1 MIISAL
7 TTLASGFVLSFLFFF
22 LSRYL
27 YIYKVMA
34 KSKSFFGLRTGS
46 TKSLTFQ
53 VYRGQQITKDR
64 VYRVSN
70 PRTEAQMKQRAI
82 IPIVAASRAALK
94 GLVDHSFE
102 GVNYGNDSLKKF
114 SELNLRSGA
123 LIVDSYAPNGYSNP
137 GFANLMVS
145 TGSLSNGGVTVSVIN
160 NNRIEYLF
168 PVQVEDDHIFKA
180 AKAGDSADDVLKTLA
195 EWGATNCEVVAPG
208 NQLTFL
214 TVPLLNYVKVGD
226 NRAPISA
233 FDINRILFPSTGST
247 PAQVDD
253 VNGSW
258 KLKED
263 VSEGSSW
270 FLLTNGNAT
279 LNIYLSSRTNH
290 LGMWIEFANRPIV
303 CGGALIRSAY
313 VNGTW
318 KRSNAKIVVHMG
330 KDVDKYTYEMW
341 RSYYESTGVSAKFLN
356 QGNESTGIND

>member
-1 MIISAL
+1 
-7 TTLASGFVLSFLFFF
+7 
-22 LSRYL
+22 
-27 YIYKVMA
+27 MA

-64 VYRVSN
+64 VTRISN
-70 PRTEAQMKQRAI
+70 PRSEAQMKQRAL

-123 LIVDSYAPNGYSNP
+123 LVVDSYAPNGYSNP
-137 GFANLMVS
+137 GFANLIVS
-145 TGSLSNGGVTVSVIN
+145 TGSLSNGGVVVYVANNKKEIYYVITAQAKKD
-160 NNRIEYLF
+160 L
-168 PVQVEDDHIFKA
+168 IFKA
-180 AKAGDSADDVLKTLA
+180 AKAGDSADDVLKTIA
-195 EWGATNCEVVAPG
+195 EWGATECEVVAPG

-214 TVPLLNYVKVGD
+214 TVSLLNYVKVGV

-233 FDINRILFPSTGST
+233 FDINRLLFPSTGRA

-258 KLKED
+258 KVLRD
-263 VSEGSSW
+263 VHEGAIEAM
-270 FLLTNGNAT
+270 LTNGNA
-279 LNIYLSSRTNH
+279 NIKIWWAHKTSH
-290 LGMWIEFANRPIV
+290 LGIIVEIANKPII

-318 KRSNAKIVVHMG
+318 KRSNAKIAVQMPEG
-330 KDVDKYTYEMW
+330 VDKYTYEMW
-341 RSYYESTGVSAKFLN
+341 RSYYESTGISAKYLN
-356 QGNESTGIND
+356 QGSESTGVQG

>member
-1 MIISAL
+1 
-7 TTLASGFVLSFLFFF
+7 
-22 LSRYL
+22 
-27 YIYKVMA
+27 MA
-34 KSKSFFGLRTGS
+34 RSKSFFGLRTGS

-64 VYRVSN
+64 VHRVSN

-123 LIVDSYAPNGYSNP
+123 LKVESYAPNGYSNP
-137 GFANLMVS
+137 GFANLKVS
-145 TGSLSNGGVTVSVIN
+145 TGSLSDGGVIITIIN
-160 NNRIEYLF
+160 DVKINFSIPAQDTTDL
-168 PVQVEDDHIFKA
+168 IFH
-180 AKAGDSADDVLKTLA
+180 AKVGDSADDVLKTIA

-214 TVPLLNYVKVGD
+214 TVKLLDYVKVGD

-233 FDINRILFPSTGST
+233 FDIFRLLFPSTGST

-258 KLKED
+258 K
-263 VSEGSSW
+263 VQSANYSYVV
-270 FLLTNGNAT
+270 LTNGKALVKFWT
-279 LNIYLSSRTNH
+279 DSDKNH
-290 LGMWIEFANRPIV
+290 LGIDVELINHPIY
-303 CGGALIRSAY
+303 CGAALIRSAY
-313 VNGTW
+313 VNGVW
-318 KRSNAKIVVHMG
+318 KRSNGKIVVKMP

-341 RSYYESTGVSAKFLN
+341 RSYYESTGVSAKYLN
-356 QGNESTGIND
+356 QGDEGTGIQG